1 MVAKHQHS
9 DVSWVALWLS
19 ASLGLALI
27 YGLRGLK
34 LLLSNSYSIQDD
46 ARQHVFWMQRFVDP
60 ALYPQDP
67 IADYFQTVAPW
78 GYSTLYWLMAQ
89 MGIEPQLTN
98 KLLPIALGLISTV
111 YCFRVCHKI
120 TGIPFSGF
128 LGSSFLNQVLWINDD
143 LISAT
148 PRAFAYPL
156 ILAFIDCN
164 LRRSPIFCL
173 IVIALAGL
181 FYPTC
186 VLLFITVLT
195 LQLFEL
201 KKGWL
206 HPTSQLRT
214 YGLWLLALVTAAGVL
229 LPFGLKIASFGPVI
243 TAAEAKSLPEFWPG
257 GRSYFFDDNFWS
269 FWFIGRSG
277 LTPEL
282 ILPLM
287 LLNIILI
294 LIMLLLPPRALPSIA
309 IINPK
314 LSSLT
319 QLILTSI
326 ILFFV
331 AHAFLFKLHLPSRY
345 TTYSLSIVLVLT
357 ATIILSINL
366 DRFLIL
372 IRQRSRSHEGQIPLI
387 RLGLFLAGFI
397 LISCPFWL
405 ELDNSQILS
414 LVHSEHAALYT
425 WLGQSPEDT
434 LIASLSPEA
443 DNLPIFAHRSVLV
456 SREHSIP
463 YHTRYYLPLRQRA
476 ADLLQAQYSPHLDVV
491 QGFVEKYGV
500 DLWLLDEDAFASG
513 YFEDKHNRWLKQFQ
527 PEAAIAIAQLRQG
540 ITPALAQILEN
551 CSVFKTQGLQVLDA
565 SCIVAADPH
574 HLSSTKN
581 LPRTPDPALS
591 QGEPRRP

>member
-257 GRSYFFDDNFWS
+257 GRSHFFDDNFWS

-282 ILPLM
+282 IFPGRM
-287 LLNIILI
+287 
-294 LIMLLLPPRALPSIA
+294 RAKFPS
-309 IINPK
+309 
-314 LSSLT
+314 S
-319 QLILTSI
+319 
-326 ILFFV
+326 
-331 AHAFLFKLHLPSRY
+331 
-345 TTYSLSIVLVLT
+345 
-357 ATIILSINL
+357 
-366 DRFLIL
+366 D
-372 IRQRSRSHEGQIPLI
+372 
-387 RLGLFLAGFI
+387 
-397 LISCPFWL
+397 
-405 ELDNSQILS
+405 
-414 LVHSEHAALYT
+414 
-425 WLGQSPEDT
+425 
-434 LIASLSPEA
+434 
-443 DNLPIFAHRSVLV
+443 
-456 SREHSIP
+456 
-463 YHTRYYLPLRQRA
+463 
-476 ADLLQAQYSPHLDVV
+476 
-491 QGFVEKYGV
+491 
-500 DLWLLDEDAFASG
+500 
-513 YFEDKHNRWLKQFQ
+513 
-527 PEAAIAIAQLRQG
+527 
-540 ITPALAQILEN
+540 
-551 CSVFKTQGLQVLDA
+551 
-565 SCIVAADPH
+565 
-574 HLSSTKN
+574 
-581 LPRTPDPALS
+581 
-591 QGEPRRP
+591 